1 MSVPGWWPP
10 RPRPS
15 RGAQWLLLWLA
26 IGSVL
31 FFRSSSVLLLPDLR
45 VEDGRDVFAH
55 FYMNPHPAELFRFKA
70 GYIPL
75 VPNIVGWVATRFP
88 PPVAIYLLAWVPLG
102 MAVLTYGLFFHRRF
116 AAVVPGRG
124 VRAMACVLLAVVPF
138 AQYHLYAHT
147 DYSIWTCLLALVL
160 LTALRLP
167 RRGRLPWVLGINVLV
182 WAHPL
187 TIVVAPAV
195 AWHLWR
201 DVRARWWYA
210 VMLLNLVVHQLGG
223 VAPSGSGFEGTAA
236 GYVAGL
242 GWLVRDVVCRSAFGQ
257 PGLDWALERLAW
269 LPWLVAAVLVPLS
282 ALTLRAR
289 RTRGFALHLGL
300 LGGAILGLSLYIRG
314 YGFLGD
320 LGGGGRYVLLPSL
333 FLVWSWTVLQPLGDR
348 GRGMLLAVAVAYYG
362 VLLVV
367 FSGGFQTPAPAN
379 GIIVREFAWE
389 LWHEEQRLGTRR
401 GIYLEADKVNDWDFV
416 IDTRGRTAGR

>member
-1 MSVPGWWPP
+1 M
-10 RPRPS
+10 
-15 RGAQWLLLWLA
+15 QWLLLWLA

-55 FYMNPHPAELFRFKA
+55 FYMNPHVSEVFRFKA
-70 GYIPL
+70 GYLPL
-75 VPNIVGWVATRFP
+75 VPNVVGWLATRFP
-88 PPVAIYLLAWVPLG
+88 PPVAVYLLAWVPLG
-102 MAVLTYGLFFHRRF
+102 MAVGAYSLFFHRRF

-124 VRAMACVLLAVVPF
+124 VRAMGCLLLAVVPF

-167 RRGRLPWVLGINVLV
+167 RRGRLPWALAINVLV

-195 AWHLWR
+195 GWHLWR
-201 DVRARWWYA
+201 DAHARWWY
-210 VMLLNLVVHQLGG
+210 VVTLLNLVVHQLGG

-236 GYVAGL
+236 GFAAGL
-242 GWLVRDVVCRSAFGQ
+242 GRLVCDVVYRSAFGQ
-257 PGLDWALERLAW
+257 PGLEWALERSPW
-269 LPWLVAAVLVPLS
+269 HPWLAAAVLLPVS
-282 ALTLRAR
+282 AWTLRLR
-289 RTRGFALHLGL
+289 RTRGFALHLGFVA
-300 LGGAILGLSLYIRG
+300 GAILGLSLYIRG

-333 FLVWSWTVLQPLGDR
+333 FLVWSWTLLQPLG
-348 GRGMLLAVAVAYYG
+348 GRWHVALTAAAMAYYGMLL
-362 VLLVV
+362 VV
-367 FSGGFQTPAPAN
+367 WSGGFQTQAAAN

-389 LWHEEQRLGTRR
+389 LWREEQRLGSRR
-401 GIYLEADKVNDWDFV
+401 GIYLEADKVNDWDIV
-416 IDTRGRTAGR
+416 IDTGGRAGGR